1 MGSPRSRRDWG
12 EQIPIW
18 TVETLP
24 VYSELKKLAA
34 DNPEKMGLWMA
45 KADSVRRESK
55 MLCGFIDSLKLAIV
69 READGESA
77 SLSEINNRED
87 LDAASVVMLNPAD
100 GKGGALRE
108 RIDIFRENVSRIVV
122 QPQRRSSIE
131 SALSTAP
138 FRRKGQSTVSSW
150 EEAKFDNQPVVAA
163 VTLLTKLQ
171 NDVRYAEGEALL
183 SIAALSSGKSIVDVA
198 GSDMV
203 ANDFSA
209 FVVPEARILMRGT
222 PIGPI

>member
-1 MGSPRSRRDWG
+1 MYIVLIAMLALNVSSDVLDGFTQVEEGLGRTNTDMDRRNAS
-12 EQIPIW
+12 
-18 TVETLP
+18 

-34 DNPEKMGLWMA
+34 DNPEKMGPWMA

-77 SLSEINNRED
+77 LLSEINNRED

-138 FRRKGQSTVSSW
+138 FRRKGDRKS
-150 EEAKFDNQPVVAA
+150 VV
-163 VTLLTKLQ
+163 
-171 NDVRYAEGEALL
+171 
-183 SIAALSSGKSIVDVA
+183 
-198 GSDMV
+198 
-203 ANDFSA
+203 
-209 FVVPEARILMRGT
+209 
-222 PIGPI
+222 